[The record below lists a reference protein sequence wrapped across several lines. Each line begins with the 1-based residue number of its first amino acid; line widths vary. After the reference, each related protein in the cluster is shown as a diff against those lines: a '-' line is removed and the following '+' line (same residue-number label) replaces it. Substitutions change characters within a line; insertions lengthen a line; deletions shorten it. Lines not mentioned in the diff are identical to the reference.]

1 LSGAADTCISNDQPP
16 SDTLRCEVGPE
27 ADDVFNSEEEPCE
40 NETTV
45 IKECRVTKDTALAA
59 VETLDHGLKCCTAL
73 YDTRTSEDS

>member
-1 LSGAADTCISNDQPP
+1 
-16 SDTLRCEVGPE
+16 
-27 ADDVFNSEEEPCE
+27 
-40 NETTV
+40 V